1 SGTKFFLYLSILH
14 LSNFFFL
21 LRTIFYTSGGKLW
34 LLRNP
39 ISLFLEVLVPVF
51 LVAKPMKLKNHII
64 RYSSR
69 YSMVEKYNPIIQKIC
84 MSSCFPNILREMLI
98 TNNLH
103 KNMTHL

>member
-1 SGTKFFLYLSILH
+1 SGTKFSLYLSISH
-14 LSNFFFL
+14 LSNFFSF
-21 LRTIFYTSGGKLW
+21 TYYFFFTSGGKLW

-51 LVAKPMKLKNHII
+51 LVAKPMKLKNYII

-69 YSMVEKYNPIIQKIC
+69 HMMVEKYNPVIQKIYT
-84 MSSCFPNILREMLI
+84 SSFFPNILREMLI